1 MYTDTL
7 GWSTEVR
14 VPRLSEI
21 WAHVSYGSD
30 RNMLLNTFL
39 PKTNPKPKFCHH
51 YLKSFFRRSIMSI
64 VSSNIIAA
72 PKVPKLS
79 DALFISLKPPINKY
93 DIYDQRK
100 IFPTNTNSVK
110 EYTITN

>member
-1 MYTDTL
+1 
-7 GWSTEVR
+7 
-14 VPRLSEI
+14 
-21 WAHVSYGSD
+21 
-30 RNMLLNTFL
+30 
-39 PKTNPKPKFCHH
+39 
-51 YLKSFFRRSIMSI
+51 MSI